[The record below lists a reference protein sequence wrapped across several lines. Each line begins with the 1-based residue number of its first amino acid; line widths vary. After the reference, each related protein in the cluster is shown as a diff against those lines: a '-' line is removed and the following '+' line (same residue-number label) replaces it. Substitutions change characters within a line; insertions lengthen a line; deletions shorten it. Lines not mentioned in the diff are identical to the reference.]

1 MPKFIF
7 SQESIGSMKHYIYS
21 TDIFIDLVNK
31 MIQTIISEY
40 HLYREVD
47 PKESESLIRKLV
59 NSVSFLGLIEV

>member
-1 MPKFIF
+1 
-7 SQESIGSMKHYIYS
+7 MKHYIYS